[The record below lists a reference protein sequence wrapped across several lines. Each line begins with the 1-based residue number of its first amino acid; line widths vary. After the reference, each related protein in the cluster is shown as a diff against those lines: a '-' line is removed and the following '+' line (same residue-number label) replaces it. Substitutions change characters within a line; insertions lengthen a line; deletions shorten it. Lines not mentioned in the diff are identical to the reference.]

1 MQIQLKQA
9 EIVIALKQYI
19 AAQGINLV
27 GKDVSISFT
36 AGRKEAGIVADLVI
50 EDGAI
55 PGFSDADSDNE
66 VVAPAT
72 PTTLSVVTPTP
83 TPPVKK
89 ADTPAASIATAVV
102 DTPFVADVAEMV
114 TEPADAPKTTSL
126 FN

>member
-55 PGFSDADSDNE
+55 PGFSDADDE
-66 VVAPAT
+66 VSAASPAP
-72 PTTLSVVTPTP
+72 TLSVVTPTP

-89 ADTPAASIATAVV
+89 VDAPVSPVASVAVE
-102 DTPFVADVAEMV
+102 DTPFVDATATPV